1 MAIPSLM
8 MRPPRV
14 IHNWFVV
21 DDVRPYNHVWL
32 SHCGRCAPQATLN
45 RRSPAQ
51 RNATRKGNGAAIS
64 QPKVEG
70 RSCFTLVNDIGS
82 TAQTVRTPG
91 NSVGVAISQPR
102 VEVRSAST
110 LGIGTKKGSNAEP
123 KVTGAAHCD
132 AER

>member
-1 MAIPSLM
+1 M
-8 MRPPRV
+8 
-14 IHNWFVV
+14 
-21 DDVRPYNHVWL
+21 
-32 SHCGRCAPQATLN
+32 
-45 RRSPAQ
+45 
-51 RNATRKGNGAAIS
+51 
-64 QPKVEG
+64 

-91 NSVGVAISQPR
+91 DSVGVAISQPR

-123 KVTGAAHCD
+123 KVTGAAQCD

>member
-1 MAIPSLM
+1 M
-8 MRPPRV
+8 
-14 IHNWFVV
+14 
-21 DDVRPYNHVWL
+21 
-32 SHCGRCAPQATLN
+32 
-45 RRSPAQ
+45 
-51 RNATRKGNGAAIS
+51 
-64 QPKVEG
+64 

-123 KVTGAAHCD
+123 KVTGAALCD